1 MKTAIKMQ
9 NSESRAIA
17 LRNDNFI
24 EAESFTSP
32 DAISTVKAKSF
43 SFKMIFAFLQKKAER
58 ILKSKDSVRNMAT
71 NALTF
76 TKKLGNVSFLKKWF
90 VDVPSVCDML
100 IDVINGVYKNIP
112 YSSLVTV
119 TVAIIYILSP
129 LDFIVDTF
137 PVLGVADDAMVF
149 KIVLDTIKNDLE
161 SYNQWKES
169 QSAA

>member
-1 MKTAIKMQ
+1 MRTAIKMKNQALAVRNGNITEVEFQ
-9 NSESRAIA
+9 NADA
-17 LRNDNFI
+17 PVTLKT
-24 EAESFTSP
+24 ESFS
-32 DAISTVKAKSF
+32 I
-43 SFKMIFAFLQKKAER
+43 KMMFAFLKRKAEK
-58 ILKSKDSVRNMAT
+58 ILKNSESVRNMAT
-71 NALTF
+71 GALTF

-100 IDVINGVYKNIP
+100 IDTINGVYKNIP

-119 TVAIIYILSP
+119 TVALIYILSP
-129 LDFIVDTF
+129 VDFIVDTF

-161 SYNQWKES
+161 SYKTWKAS